1 MMTALAFGL
10 AALLTMGALHWLLR
24 GPFSGWHDLPNERSL
39 HARPVPRIGGLG
51 IHAGW
56 IPVAAAAAA
65 LDMHVEIGWGAA
77 AGLALIVAVSLWDDR
92 HSIGPLA
99 RLAVHAVAAVMLVV
113 QIGQPALQTAW
124 GATSGAAALVLA
136 GPIVAAAAA
145 VLLVL
150 AVLWMMNLYNF
161 MDGSDGL
168 AGGMAVFGFGTYAV
182 LAGHTAPGLAV
193 ASAAVAGAAVGFL
206 RFNFPPARVFM
217 GDTGSVPLGFLAAA
231 FGLAGIA
238 ADLWGWWLPP
248 LAFLPF
254 VADASFT
261 LLRRAL
267 RGERI
272 WRAHREHGY
281 QKLILLGWS
290 HRRCALAWYSAM
302 LCCTATS
309 LALVRTSPPVQWT
322 ALGVMAALAFIILSA
337 IEIIWMRRNFKS
349 TT

>member
-1 MMTALAFGL
+1 MSIALAFVL
-10 AALLTMGALHWLLR
+10 AALLTVGALRLLLR

-39 HARPVPRIGGLG
+39 HASPVPRIGGLG

-65 LDMHVEIGWGAA
+65 LGLRTWIGWGPA

-99 RLAVHAVAAVMLVV
+99 RLIVQAAAAVALVAS
-113 QIGQPALQTAW
+113 IGQPALQSAW
-124 GATSGAAALVLA
+124 SAAGGAAATVLA
-136 GPIVAAAAA
+136 GPTVAAVA

-161 MDGSDGL
+161 MDGADGL

-182 LAGHTAPGLAV
+182 LAGPAAPGLAV
-193 ASAAVAGAAVGFL
+193 ASAAVAGAAAGFL

-217 GDTGSVPLGFLAAA
+217 GDAGSVPLGFLAAA

-238 ADLWGWWLPP
+238 ANVWGWWLPL

-272 WRAHREHGY
+272 WQAHREHGY

-290 HRRCALAWYSAM
+290 HRRCALAWYAAM
-302 LCCTATS
+302 ACCTATS
-309 LALVRTSPPVQWT
+309 IALAQMPSPVQWT
-322 ALGVMAALAFIILSA
+322 TLGAMAALALAILSA
-337 IEIIWMRRNFKS
+337 IELVWMRRNSKP